1 MEEIINKVAQ
11 SALVVFD
18 LEDYYP
24 DDHVVDLDV
33 SQWLAEGFLLR
44 ETDFRAQLKAMDW
57 TLYEDKYVAFY
68 CATDAILPAWAFA
81 LVAVHLAPLALKII
95 HGSKELAIIEWY
107 QDILNK
113 LDYTDY
119 FEKPVI
125 LKGCSKKAVPNQ
137 VYTLAIQKLI
147 KVSKSVMFGEACSAV
162 PLYKAKKYIKK
173 PF

>member
-1 MEEIINKVAQ
+1 MEDEIINKVAQ
-11 SALVVFD
+11 SSLMVFD
-18 LEDYYP
+18 LEEYYP

-33 SQWLAEGFLLR
+33 SQWLTEGSILR
-44 ETDFRAQLKAMDW
+44 EADFRVQLKAMDW
-57 TLYEDKYVAFY
+57 TPFEGKYVALY
-68 CATDAILPAWAFA
+68 CSTDAILPAWTFA
-81 LVAVHLAPLALKII
+81 LVTVHLAPFALKTIQ
-95 HGSKELAIIEWY
+95 GNKELAIIEWY

-119 FEKPVI
+119 FENPVI

-162 PLYKAKKYIKK
+162 PLYKTSKKV
-173 PF
+173 

>member
-1 MEEIINKVAQ
+1 MEDEIINKVAQ
-11 SALVVFD
+11 SSLVVFD

-33 SQWLAEGFLLR
+33 SQWLTEGFLLR
-44 ETDFRAQLKAMDW
+44 ETEFRAQLKTMDW
-57 TLYEDKYVAFY
+57 TPFEDKYVALN
-68 CATDAILPAWAFA
+68 CSTDAILPAWTFA
-81 LVAVHLAPLALKII
+81 LVTVHLAPFALKII
-95 HGSKELAIIEWY
+95 HGTKEMAIIEWY

-125 LKGCSKKAVPNQ
+125 LKGCSKKQVPNQ
-137 VYTLAIQKLI
+137 VYTLAVQKLI

-162 PLYKAKKYIKK
+162 PLYKAKK
-173 PF
+173 

>member
-1 MEEIINKVAQ
+1 MEEIVNKVAQ
-11 SALVVFD
+11 SSLMVFD

-33 SQWLAEGFLLR
+33 SKWLTEGFILI
-44 ETDFRAQLKAMDW
+44 ETDFRSQLKEYDW
-57 TLYEDKYVAFY
+57 SPFEDKYVALY
-68 CATDAILPAWAFA
+68 CSTDAILPAWAFA
-81 LVAVHLAPLALKII
+81 LVSVHLAPFALKII
-95 HGSKELAIIEWY
+95 HGTKELAIIEWY

-119 FEKPVI
+119 FENPVI

-162 PLYKAKKYIKK
+162 PLYKAKK
-173 PF
+173 

>member
-1 MEEIINKVAQ
+1 MEEGIINKVAQ
-11 SALVVFD
+11 SSLVVFD

-24 DDHVVDLDV
+24 DEHVVDLDV
-33 SQWLAEGFLLR
+33 SQWLAEGFILR

-57 TLYEDKYVAFY
+57 TPYEDKYVALY

-162 PLYKAKKYIKK
+162 PLYKSKK
-173 PF
+173 

>member
-11 SALVVFD
+11 SSLVVFD

-57 TLYEDKYVAFY
+57 TPYKDKYVALY

-162 PLYKAKKYIKK
+162 PLYKAKK
-173 PF
+173 

>member
-1 MEEIINKVAQ
+1 MEEIVNKVAQ
-11 SALVVFD
+11 SSLMVFD

-33 SQWLAEGFLLR
+33 SQWLVEGFILR
-44 ETDFRAQLKAMDW
+44 ETDFRSQLKEYDW
-57 TLYEDKYVAFY
+57 SPFEDKYVALY
-68 CATDAILPAWAFA
+68 CSTDAILHAWAFA
-81 LVAVHLAPLALKII
+81 LVSVHLAPFALKII
-95 HGSKELAIIEWY
+95 RGTKELAIIEWY

-119 FEKPVI
+119 FENPVI

-162 PLYKAKKYIKK
+162 PLYKAKK
-173 PF
+173 

>member
-1 MEEIINKVAQ
+1 MEEIFNKVAQ
-11 SALVVFD
+11 SSLVVFD

-33 SQWLAEGFLLR
+33 SQWLAEGFILR

-57 TLYEDKYVAFY
+57 TPYEDKYVALY

-81 LVAVHLAPLALKII
+81 LVAVHLSPLALKII

-162 PLYKAKKYIKK
+162 PLYKAKK
-173 PF
+173 

>member
-1 MEEIINKVAQ
+1 MEEEIINKVAQ
-11 SALVVFD
+11 SSLIVFD

-33 SQWLAEGFLLR
+33 SQWLTEGFILWAD
-44 ETDFRAQLKAMDW
+44 DFRAQLKAMDW
-57 TLYEDKYVAFY
+57 AQFEDKYVALY
-68 CATDAILPAWAFA
+68 CSTDAILPAWTFA
-81 LVAVHLAPLALKII
+81 LVTVHLAPFALKII
-95 HGSKELAIIEWY
+95 HGTKEMAIIEWY

-113 LDYTDY
+113 LDYTNY
-119 FEKPVI
+119 FENPVI

-162 PLYKAKKYIKK
+162 PLFKAKK
-173 PF
+173 

>member
-1 MEEIINKVAQ
+1 MEEIVNKVAQ
-11 SALVVFD
+11 SSLVVFD

-24 DDHVVDLDV
+24 DGHVVDLDV
-33 SQWLAEGFLLR
+33 SQWLAEGFILR

-57 TLYEDKYVAFY
+57 TPYEDKYVALY

-162 PLYKAKKYIKK
+162 PLYKAKK
-173 PF
+173 

>member
-11 SALVVFD
+11 SSLVVFD

-24 DDHVVDLDV
+24 DEHVIDLDV

-57 TLYEDKYVAFY
+57 TPYEDKYVALY

-147 KVSKSVMFGEACSAV
+147 KVSKSIMFGEACSAV
-162 PLYKAKKYIKK
+162 PLYKYKK
-173 PF
+173 

>member
-1 MEEIINKVAQ
+1 MEEIVNKVAQ
-11 SALVVFD
+11 SSLMVFD

-33 SQWLAEGFLLR
+33 SQWLVERFILR
-44 ETDFRAQLKAMDW
+44 ETDFRSQLKEYDW
-57 TLYEDKYVAFY
+57 SPFEDKYVALY
-68 CATDAILPAWAFA
+68 CSTDAILPAWAFA
-81 LVAVHLAPLALKII
+81 LVSVHLTPFALKII
-95 HGSKELAIIEWY
+95 HGTKELAIIEWY

-119 FEKPVI
+119 FENPVI

-162 PLYKAKKYIKK
+162 PLYKPKK
-173 PF
+173 

>member
-1 MEEIINKVAQ
+1 MEEEIINKVAQ
-11 SALVVFD
+11 SSLMVFD

-33 SQWLAEGFLLR
+33 SQWLTEGFILR
-44 ETDFRAQLKAMDW
+44 EVDFRSQLKAMDW
-57 TLYEDKYVAFY
+57 AQFEDKYVALY
-68 CATDAILPAWAFA
+68 CSTDAILPAWTFA
-81 LVAVHLAPLALKII
+81 LVTVHLAPFALKII
-95 HGSKELAIIEWY
+95 HGTKELAIIEWY

-113 LDYTDY
+113 LDYTNY
-119 FEKPVI
+119 FENPVI

-162 PLYKAKKYIKK
+162 PLYKTSKKV
-173 PF
+173 

>member
-11 SALVVFD
+11 SSLVVFD

-57 TLYEDKYVAFY
+57 TPYEDKYVALY

-81 LVAVHLAPLALKII
+81 LITVHLAPFALKII
-95 HGSKELAIIEWY
+95 HGSKESAIIEWY

-113 LDYTDY
+113 LD
-119 FEKPVI
+119 
-125 LKGCSKKAVPNQ
+125 
-137 VYTLAIQKLI
+137 
-147 KVSKSVMFGEACSAV
+147 
-162 PLYKAKKYIKK
+162 
-173 PF
+173 

>member
-11 SALVVFD
+11 SSLVVFD

-57 TLYEDKYVAFY
+57 TPYEDKYVALY

-147 KVSKSVMFGEACSAV
+147 KVSKSIMFGEACSAV
-162 PLYKAKKYIKK
+162 PLYKAKK
-173 PF
+173 

>member
-11 SALVVFD
+11 SSLVVFD

-33 SQWLAEGFLLR
+33 SQWLVEGFLLR
-44 ETDFRAQLKAMDW
+44 ETDFRAQLKATDW
-57 TLYEDKYVAFY
+57 TPYEDKYVALY

-81 LVAVHLAPLALKII
+81 LVAVHLAPFALKII

-162 PLYKAKKYIKK
+162 PLYKAKK
-173 PF
+173 

>member
-11 SALVVFD
+11 SSLVVFD

-57 TLYEDKYVAFY
+57 TPYEDKYVALY

-162 PLYKAKKYIKK
+162 PLYKAKK
-173 PF
+173 

>member
-11 SALVVFD
+11 SSLVVFD

-33 SQWLAEGFLLR
+33 SQWLAEGFILR
-44 ETDFRAQLKAMDW
+44 ETDFRAQLIAMDW
-57 TLYEDKYVAFY
+57 TPYEDKYVALY

-162 PLYKAKKYIKK
+162 PLYKAKK
-173 PF
+173 

>member
-11 SALVVFD
+11 SSLVVFD

-33 SQWLAEGFLLR
+33 SQWLVEGFLLR

-57 TLYEDKYVAFY
+57 TLYEDKYVALY

-162 PLYKAKKYIKK
+162 PLYKAKK
-173 PF
+173 

>member
-57 TLYEDKYVAFY
+57 TPYEDKYVALY

-162 PLYKAKKYIKK
+162 PLYKAKK
-173 PF
+173 

>member
-11 SALVVFD
+11 SSLVVFD

-57 TLYEDKYVAFY
+57 TPYEDKYVALY

-125 LKGCSKKAVPNQ
+125 LKGCSKKPVPNQ

-162 PLYKAKKYIKK
+162 PLYKAKK
-173 PF
+173 

>member
-11 SALVVFD
+11 SSLVVFD

-57 TLYEDKYVAFY
+57 TPYEDKYVALY

-81 LVAVHLAPLALKII
+81 LITVHLAPFALKVI

-125 LKGCSKKAVPNQ
+125 LKGCSQKAVPNQ

-162 PLYKAKKYIKK
+162 PLYKAKK
-173 PF
+173 